1 MPAVVLGVIT
11 VLVLVLAVWA
21 SVTQE
26 SDTTMIGESEPDWG
40 IEPSE
45 QEELRKAS

>member
-11 VLVLVLAVWA
+11 VLVLALAVWA

-26 SDTTMIGESEPDWG
+26 GDMTLIGESEPDWEG
-40 IEPSE
+40 EASE
-45 QEELRKAS
+45 REELRKAS